1 MLNLR
6 FVSVSSNIVW
16 GEKIEKCSQIVQYH
30 VQEGLRNAP
39 SEFLQE
45 AVVLQYAASGLQSM
59 LAGKLD
65 CNVFSVVSIQ
75 AVKLFKWCQS
85 AFAPEV
91 YEINMD

>member
-1 MLNLR
+1 MLNLH
-6 FVSVSSNIVW
+6 SLSLSSNIVW
-16 GEKIEKCSQIVQYH
+16 GEKIEKCSQIAQYH

-39 SEFLQE
+39 SEFLHE

-75 AVKLFKWCQS
+75 DVELL
-85 AFAPEV
+85 E
-91 YEINMD
+91 